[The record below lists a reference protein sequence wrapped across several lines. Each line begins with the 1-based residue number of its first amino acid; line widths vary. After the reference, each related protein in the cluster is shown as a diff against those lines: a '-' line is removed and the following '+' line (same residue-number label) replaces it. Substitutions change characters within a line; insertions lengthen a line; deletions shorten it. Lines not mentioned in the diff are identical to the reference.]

1 MLPATL
7 HEYERLLRSDLYS
20 TGVDKDGNP
29 KYLISKRMIADI
41 WARLR
46 DRLASIDSSTSM
58 VEVTSDYA
66 AHFHDMF
73 VKHHDGKHMTGDRI
87 KILLLNLPFMLRD
100 LILPEVMCFQSFTS
114 YQVSYM
120 ISHTTSHTTSYT
132 IYLVHI
138 VCDVVYDVVY
148 DIVRDIIFMFHNIL
162 FFCGRFKLSTAL
174 LKRLN
179 RAPLCIE
186 NRLLM
191 TQAKS

>member
-20 TGVDKDGNP
+20 TGVDKVGNP
-29 KYLISKRMIADI
+29 KYLISKRTIAEM
-41 WARLR
+41 WGRLR

-114 YQVSYM
+114 YLVSYM
-120 ISHTTSHTTSYT
+120 I
-132 IYLVHI
+132 
-138 VCDVVYDVVY
+138 
-148 DIVRDIIFMFHNIL
+148 
-162 FFCGRFKLSTAL
+162 
-174 LKRLN
+174 
-179 RAPLCIE
+179 
-186 NRLLM
+186 
-191 TQAKS
+191 

>member
-20 TGVDKDGNP
+20 MGVDKDGNQ

-73 VKHHDGKHMTGDRI
+73 VKNHDGKHMTGDRI

-120 ISHTTSHTTSYT
+120 ISHTTLHTTSYT
-132 IYLVHI
+132 IYKVHI
-138 VCDVVYDVVY
+138 VYDVVYDVVY
-148 DIVRDIIFMFHNIL
+148 DIVCDIIFCFITSYSFVADSNYQP
-162 FFCGRFKLSTAL
+162 RY
-174 LKRLN
+174 
-179 RAPLCIE
+179 
-186 NRLLM
+186 
-191 TQAKS
+191 

>member
-7 HEYERLLRSDLYS
+7 HEYERLLCSDLYS
-20 TGVDKDGNP
+20 TGVDKDGNK

-73 VKHHDGKHMTGDRI
+73 VKNHDGKHMTGDRI

-114 YQVSYM
+114 YLVSYM
-120 ISHTTSHTTSYT
+120 ISLTTSHTTSYT
-132 IYLVHI
+132 ISYVYIIRCRMRCRVRYHVRCRIRYLI
-138 VCDVVYDVVY
+138 RVYKHSSCFVADTS
-148 DIVRDIIFMFHNIL
+148 DQ
-162 FFCGRFKLSTAL
+162 
-174 LKRLN
+174 LN
-179 RAPLCIE
+179 D
-186 NRLLM
+186 
-191 TQAKS
+191 

>member
-20 TGVDKDGNP
+20 MGVDKDGNQ

-73 VKHHDGKHMTGDRI
+73 VKNHDGKHMTGDRI

-132 IYLVHI
+132 IYKVHI
-138 VCDVVYDVVY
+138 
-148 DIVRDIIFMFHNIL
+148 
-162 FFCGRFKLSTAL
+162 
-174 LKRLN
+174 
-179 RAPLCIE
+179 
-186 NRLLM
+186 
-191 TQAKS
+191 KS

>member
-66 AHFHDMF
+66 AHFHAMF
-73 VKHHDGKHMTGDRI
+73 VKNHDGKHMTGDRI
-87 KILLLNLPFMLRD
+87 KILMLNLPFMLRD

-114 YQVSYM
+114 YLVSYM
-120 ISHTTSHTTSYT
+120 KSHTTSHTTSYT
-132 IYLVHI
+132 IYLKYTSYAMLYTMSYTI
-138 VCDVVYDVVY
+138 SYP
-148 DIVRDIIFMFHNIL
+148 I
-162 FFCGRFKLSTAL
+162 
-174 LKRLN
+174 
-179 RAPLCIE
+179 
-186 NRLLM
+186 
-191 TQAKS
+191 

>member
-66 AHFHDMF
+66 AHIYDAIVKNHDE
-73 VKHHDGKHMTGDRI
+73 KHMIGVNI
-87 KILLLNLPFMLRD
+87 KILMLNLPFML
-100 LILPEVMCFQSFTS
+100 Q
-114 YQVSYM
+114 
-120 ISHTTSHTTSYT
+120 H
-132 IYLVHI
+132 
-138 VCDVVYDVVY
+138 
-148 DIVRDIIFMFHNIL
+148 
-162 FFCGRFKLSTAL
+162 
-174 LKRLN
+174 
-179 RAPLCIE
+179 
-186 NRLLM
+186 
-191 TQAKS
+191 